1 MALVV
6 PPPLPQVPFRLT
18 RDVVDGFGAAGV
30 AGAFER
36 GCEVTM
42 GVLRRDAQSLLT
54 ILEVGTGVPCNTA
67 M

>member
-1 MALVV
+1 M
-6 PPPLPQVPFRLT
+6 PFRLT

-54 ILEVGTGVPCNTA
+54 ILEVGTYWNA
-67 M
+67 MEQRHVTLYLGHGM